1 VSTPQQ
7 PAKVMTSQ
15 DRQNISREGREAA
28 ERMARME
35 SAARMGQMTGA
46 AIIAAIFGD
55 RAR

>member
-1 VSTPQQ
+1 MKSLKKETLTV
-7 PAKVMTSQ
+7 Q
-15 DRQNISREGREAA
+15 DRQNMRREGREAA

-46 AIIAAIFGD
+46 AIMAAIFGD